1 MFEDLP
7 VVCER
12 DGGDVAGEA
21 LLVIDGASGS
31 LTYVNA
37 AATDLFDVPEAAAG
51 EIRAVDLLPQLANL
65 APRNFEARIMSDGRD
80 RRVAVRLEPMRGGSA
95 AERIGLLAAI
105 RELDGD
111 RAPRPEH
118 GASAESAQARRLR
131 RLESLWALFVR
142 PDLRGPEQAR
152 ALLREGAVAIG
163 LERAA
168 LARQEGDELVVE
180 FTDPQEDAGA
190 RVPLDRSLSRAA
202 LTRSGTFA
210 VLDTRADPEFRR
222 VASDARCF
230 LASAFRVGRSR
241 YVLTFS
247 STVARTRPFEDEDWA
262 YVASLI
268 DALARCIER
277 GERDAR
283 IERLAYSDALTALP
297 NRIALLGRLD
307 EAIAEAERNE
317 TRVAVLFLDIDGF
330 KNVNDTVG
338 HGGGDV
344 VLAEV
349 AQRLRGTLRKEE
361 YIGRLGGD
369 EFAIVMPHLA
379 DRDEVESIA
388 QRIGGVLTFPFAV
401 DDCRFSLSASIGVA
415 VFPDDATE
423 REELLACAD
432 SAMYAAKD
440 GGGSRVR
447 FHDAAQAPREVA
459 RNSIVSFG
467 GEARD
472 SGFLLC
478 YQPILDLRSG
488 AVVSAE
494 ALLRRS
500 HPLHGLLPPERGWS
514 IAQDEA
520 GRRAL
525 DRWVLREALA
535 QARAWNASGTP
546 IRVDVNIAAFDR
558 REIDGLL
565 ADAVPAQDDVRRLR
579 VELAPGRLTMADGG
593 EHVAEFVAQCA
604 ASGISLALD
613 GFEGS
618 LAALASLSNLPID
631 AVKLERPL
639 VEGVTTSQTARAIVE
654 GTIVVARS
662 LGWRTIGKGV
672 ETAAECD
679 ALASLGCDEIQGFY
693 VAHPMTATDF
703 GNWLGR
709 RAFVGREA

>member
-1 MFEDLP
+1 MFDEVP
-7 VVCER
+7 AVYER
-12 DGGDVAGEA
+12 DGGDVACEA
-21 LLVIDGASGS
+21 LLVVDASSGR

-37 AATDLFDVPEAAAG
+37 AAMDLFAVSEPAAG
-51 EIRAVDLLPQLANL
+51 DIRAVDLLPQLANL
-65 APRNFEARIMSDGRD
+65 APRNFEARLTSDGRD
-80 RRVAVRLEPMRGGSA
+80 RRVAVRLEAMRGGSA
-95 AERIGLLAAI
+95 VERVALLAAI
-105 RELDGD
+105 RELDGGGRPQPD
-111 RAPRPEH
+111 GAP
-118 GASAESAQARRLR
+118 GAQVQARRLR
-131 RLESLWALFVR
+131 RIESLLALLVQ

-152 ALLREGAVAIG
+152 ALLRAGALAVG

-190 RVPLDRSLSRAA
+190 RVPLERSLSRAA

-230 LASAFRVGRSR
+230 LASAFRVGRVR

-247 STVARTRPFEDEDWA
+247 STAARTRPFDDEDWG

-277 GERDAR
+277 GERDAH

-297 NRIALLGRLD
+297 NRIAVLGRLD

-338 HGGGDV
+338 HGGGDI

-379 DRDEVESIA
+379 DREEVESIA

-415 VFPDDATE
+415 VYPDDATG

-432 SAMYAAKD
+432 TAMYAAKD
-440 GGGSRVR
+440 GGSSRVR
-447 FHDAAQAPREVA
+447 IREAAQAPGD
-459 RNSIVSFG
+459 VSGGALAALG

-472 SGFLLC
+472 AEFMLC

-488 AVVSAE
+488 RVVSAE
-494 ALLRRS
+494 ALLRRN

-514 IAQDEA
+514 IARDEA

-535 QARAWNASGTP
+535 QARAWDANGTP
-546 IRVDVNIAAFDR
+546 IRVDVNIAAFDA

-565 ADAVPAQDDVRRLR
+565 ADTLPAQDVRQLR
-579 VELAPGRLTMADGG
+579 VELAPGRLAVADGA
-593 EHVAEFVAQCA
+593 EHVAEFVAHCA
-604 ASGISLALD
+604 KSGIALALD
-613 GFEGS
+613 GFDGS
-618 LAALASLSNLPID
+618 LAALASLANLPID

-639 VEGVTTSQTARAIVE
+639 VESVPTSRTARAVVE

-662 LGWRTIGKGV
+662 LGWRIIGKGV

-679 ALASLGCDEIQGFY
+679 ALASLGCDEVQGFY